1 MAHVVIIGASTGG
14 LPAAYEMKEA
24 LGREHEVTVVSNVEN
39 FHFVPSNPWVAVGWR
54 KRAQISFPLAKPLTR
69 KGIRFVPVAVEEIQA
84 DSNRLRLANGETLDY
99 DYLVIATGPRLAF
112 DEVEGLGPFG
122 GFTHSVCTVDHAEQ
136 ANEAFEAFCKDPGPI
151 VVGAVQMASCFGP
164 AYEFACM
171 LDTEL
176 RRRKIRNQVPMTFVT
191 SEPYVGHMG
200 LGGVGD
206 SKGLLEHELRERHIN
221 WVTNAKVSKIEADK
235 MHVEVVDGEDRE
247 VPFKFAMMLPAFKGV
262 EAVAKVEGLC
272 NPRGFVLVDKFQR
285 NPKHANIFA
294 LGVCVAIPP
303 VEATPVPTG
312 APKTGFMIETMAT
325 AVVHNVR
332 HAIRGE
338 EPEAVPTWNALCLA
352 DFGDTGAAFIASPQM
367 PPRNRQWTSHGR
379 WVHVAKAVFER
390 YFIHKMK
397 RGDTDPLYERVARK
411 WMGVEK
417 LMH

>member
-14 LPAAYEMKEA
+14 LPAAYEMREA

-84 DSNRLRLANGETLDY
+84 DSNRLVLANGETMDY

-221 WVTNAKVSKIEADK
+221 WITNAKVSKIEADK
-235 MHVEVVDGEDRE
+235 MHVEVVDEEARE

-262 EAVAKVEGLC
+262 DAVAKVEGLC

-285 NPKHANIFA
+285 NPTHANIFA

-303 VEATPVPTG
+303 VEVTPVPTG

-332 HAIRGE
+332 HAIGGE

>member
-1 MAHVVIIGASTGG
+1 
-14 LPAAYEMKEA
+14 
-24 LGREHEVTVVSNVEN
+24 
-39 FHFVPSNPWVAVGWR
+39 
-54 KRAQISFPLAKPLTR
+54 
-69 KGIRFVPVAVEEIQA
+69 
-84 DSNRLRLANGETLDY
+84 
-99 DYLVIATGPRLAF
+99 
-112 DEVEGLGPFG
+112 
-122 GFTHSVCTVDHAEQ
+122 
-136 ANEAFEAFCKDPGPI
+136 
-151 VVGAVQMASCFGP
+151 
-164 AYEFACM
+164 
-171 LDTEL
+171 
-176 RRRKIRNQVPMTFVT
+176 
-191 SEPYVGHMG
+191 VGHMG

-206 SKGLLEHELRERHIN
+206 SKGLLEHELRERHIS
-221 WVTNAKVSKIEADK
+221 WHTNAKVTKVEADK
-235 MHVEVVDGEDRE
+235 MHVEVVGEEPRE

-262 EAVAKVEGLC
+262 DAVAKVEGLC
-272 NPRGFVLVDKFQR
+272 NPRGFVLVDKHQR
-285 NPKHANIFA
+285 NPTHPNIYA

-303 VEATPVPTG
+303 VEVTPVPTG

-338 EPEAVPTWNALCLA
+338 APEAVPTWNALCLA

-417 LMH
+417 LIR